1 MVDFLCHLPLSRDR
15 LDITLLHVFR
25 KPSAGEKLM
34 GEEYIR
40 EAPARLKSV
49 LEKAKNRLVE
59 NGFDPDRIS
68 IRLITDEYTTITDG
82 IIDQYRKK
90 TFDMVVIGRRKKSKS
105 EEFVLGD
112 ISVNLVRALEK
123 AAVMVVK
130 I

>member
-1 MVDFLCHLPLSRDR
+1 VVDFLCHLPLSRDR